1 MKCGGDDTRGTALNF
16 TLVDRVEEL
25 ISGKT
30 IRAIKQV
37 SMAEEYLADHFP
49 GFPVLP
55 GVMMLECAIET
66 AAWLVY
72 EHTRFARSLV
82 VLKEARQIRYGHFV
96 PPGQTLVVT
105 ADAVRIEPHESE
117 FKVRGVVGTA
127 TAIQGRITLSH
138 LQLAENAP
146 GLSTVDEKI
155 IGRRRALW
163 EIIRP
168 RAAPLSAG
176 GN

>member
-1 MKCGGDDTRGTALNF
+1 MKFA
-16 TLVDRVEEL
+16 LVDRVEEL
-25 ISGKT
+25 IPGKS

-55 GVMMLECAIET
+55 GVMMLECAVET

-96 PPGQTLVVT
+96 APGRTLILT
-105 ADAVRIEPHESE
+105 AEAVRIGAAESE

-127 TAIQGRITLSH
+127 TAIQGRITLAH
-138 LQLAENAP
+138 VQLSESNTGMAII
-146 GLSTVDEKI
+146 DEKMI
-155 IGRRRALW
+155 NRRKLEW
-163 EIIRP
+163 ENLKPRP
-168 RAAPLSAG
+168 ANISTGGTAGSA
-176 GN
+176 